1 MQVLV
6 ADALGFCF
14 GVRDA
19 LEAAV
24 RTKRPDAVTIYGE
37 LVHNET
43 VQARLAGLGLH
54 SAGENDR
61 DRVPDTPLVMITAH
75 GVSDRERTKL
85 ETAGKRL
92 IDTTCPLVVKVHRA
106 ARQLALEGRHVLII
120 GRPGHVEVRGILEDL
135 ASGEVVESAADV
147 KQYPHA
153 RLGIVCQSTTPPR
166 LATEVNAAIRTAN
179 PHAEIR
185 FVDTICQ
192 PTRDRQDAVVR
203 LLPLID
209 ALVVVGGKNSNN
221 TRELAALC
229 RDRGVPAFHV
239 QSAADLDAN
248 WFRGYRVVGLT
259 AGTSTLDETIEDVRQ
274 ALSEMPPPTP
284 IPESVVHLQRR
295 SESGGLAG

>member
-19 LEAAV
+19 LAAAV
-24 RTKRPDAVTIYGE
+24 RTDRPGTVTVYGE

-43 VQARLAGLGLH
+43 VQARLAGLGFQ
-54 SAGENDR
+54 STSENER
-61 DRVPDTPLVMITAH
+61 DHLPDTPLVMITAH
-75 GVSDRERTKL
+75 GVSDFERARL
-85 ETAGKRL
+85 ETAGKQL

-135 ASGEVVESAADV
+135 ASGEVVENAAAV
-147 KQYPHA
+147 KSYPHG

-166 LATEVNAAIRTAN
+166 LAADVNLAIRAAN
-179 PHAEIR
+179 PKADIR
-185 FVDTICQ
+185 FIDTICQ

-203 LLPLID
+203 LLPLVD
-209 ALVVVGGKNSNN
+209 ALVVVGGRNSNN
-221 TRELAALC
+221 TRELAALS

-239 QSAADLDAN
+239 QSAEDLDAS
-248 WFRGYRVVGLT
+248 WFCGCRVVGLT
-259 AGTSTLDETIEDVRQ
+259 AGTSTLDETIQEVHQ
-274 ALSEMPPPTP
+274 ALAEMSP
-284 IPESVVHLQRR
+284 
-295 SESGGLAG
+295 A

>member
-19 LEAAV
+19 LAAAV
-24 RTKRPDAVTIYGE
+24 RTKRPAAVTIYGE

-43 VQARLAGLGLH
+43 VVTRLAALGLH

-61 DRVPDTPLVMITAH
+61 DQLPDTPLVMITAH
-75 GVSDRERTKL
+75 GVSDRERTRL
-85 ETAGKRL
+85 EAAGKQL

-106 ARQLALEGRHVLII
+106 ARQLALEGRHVLVI

-135 ASGEVVESAADV
+135 ASGEVVESVAAA
-147 KQYPHA
+147 KAYPYE

-166 LATEVNAAIRTAN
+166 LAADVNAAIRAAN
-179 PHAEIR
+179 PQADIR
-185 FVDTICQ
+185 FIDTICQ

-203 LLPLID
+203 LLPLVD

-221 TRELAALC
+221 TRELASLC

-239 QSAADLDAN
+239 QSAADLDTN
-248 WFRGYRVVGLT
+248 WFRGCRVVGLT
-259 AGTSTLDETIEDVRQ
+259 AGTSTLDETIQEVRQ
-274 ALSEMPPPTP
+274 ALSAMPPRSSPGG
-284 IPESVVHLQRR
+284 VV
-295 SESGGLAG
+295 

>member
-24 RTKRPDAVTIYGE
+24 RTNRPQAVTIYGE
-37 LVHNET
+37 LVHNES
-43 VQARLAGLGLH
+43 VQARLAGLGFH
-54 SAGENDR
+54 SAGENER
-61 DRVPDTPLVMITAH
+61 ERLPETPLVMITAH

-85 ETAGKRL
+85 ESAGKEL
-92 IDTTCPLVVKVHRA
+92 IDTTCPLVVRVHRA
-106 ARQLALEGRHVLII
+106 ARQLSLEGRHVLVI

-135 ASGEVVESAADV
+135 ASGEVVESAAAV
-147 KQYPHA
+147 KRYSHA

-166 LATEVNAAIRTAN
+166 LAAEVNAAIRAAN
-179 PHAEIR
+179 PQADIR

-203 LLPLID
+203 LLPLVD

-239 QSAADLDAN
+239 QSAADLDAS
-248 WFRGYRVVGLT
+248 WFRGCQVVGLT
-259 AGTSTLDETIEDVRQ
+259 AGTSTLDEAIEEVRQ
-274 ALSEMPPPTP
+274 ALAEM
-284 IPESVVHLQRR
+284 SSCL
-295 SESGGLAG
+295 

>member
-19 LEAAV
+19 LAAAV
-24 RTKRPDAVTIYGE
+24 QTKRPHAVTIYGE
-37 LVHNET
+37 LVHNES
-43 VQARLAGLGLH
+43 VQARLSGLGFQ

-61 DRVPDTPLVMITAH
+61 DQVPETPLVMITAH
-75 GVSDRERTKL
+75 GVSDRERAKL
-85 ETAGKRL
+85 GMAGKQL

-135 ASGEVVESAADV
+135 ASGEVVESAAAM
-147 KQYPHA
+147 KQYPHV

-166 LATEVNAAIRTAN
+166 LAAEVNAAIRAAN
-179 PHAEIR
+179 PQADIR

-203 LLPLID
+203 LLPLVD

-229 RDRGVPAFHV
+229 RDRGVPAYHV
-239 QSAADLDAN
+239 QSAADRDAN
-248 WFRGYRVVGLT
+248 WFRGCRVVGLT
-259 AGTSTLDETIEDVRQ
+259 AGTSTLDETIVAVRQ
-274 ALSEMPPPTP
+274 ALAEMPSHAGPLTG
-284 IPESVVHLQRR
+284 
-295 SESGGLAG
+295 SGKSSRDR

>member
-1 MQVLV
+1 MIAVICALVLFALLSRRDSMQVLV

-19 LEAAV
+19 LAAAI
-24 RTKRPDAVTIYGE
+24 RTDRPDAVTIYGE

-43 VQARLAGLGLH
+43 VVARLAGIGLKN
-54 SAGENDR
+54 AGENER
-61 DRVPDTPLVMITAH
+61 DHVPDTPLVMITAH
-75 GVSDRERTKL
+75 GVSDRERTRL
-85 ETAGKRL
+85 ESAGKLL

-106 ARQLALEGRHVLII
+106 ARQLSLKGRHVLVI

-135 ASGEVVESAADV
+135 ASGEVVENAAAV
-147 KQYPHA
+147 KTYPYE

-166 LATEVNAAIRTAN
+166 LAAEVNAAIRAAN
-179 PHAEIR
+179 PQADIR

-203 LLPLID
+203 LLPLVD

-239 QSAADLDAN
+239 QSAADLDAS
-248 WFRGYRVVGLT
+248 WFRGCRVVGLT
-259 AGTSTLDETIEDVRQ
+259 AGTSTLDETIQEVRQ
-274 ALSEMPPPTP
+274 ALSEMPLP
-284 IPESVVHLQRR
+284 
-295 SESGGLAG
+295 